1 MRTIVLA
8 AALMSSPVLAQVGFY
23 KLSEPSGVSK
33 TWGEM
38 CIEKGAN
45 ELLEVTLFGGYC
57 PSEDCLNMRFDSMS
71 FRAKPKNG
79 ILSYSDDKC
88 TLRVV
93 LRKGGAQVVQKG
105 HCSDYDLL
113 AGNYVKRASEV
124 WEDDCSPRGTE
135 ETHHN

>member
-8 AALMSSPVLAQVGFY
+8 AALMSSPSLAQEGFY

-45 ELLEVTLFGGYC
+45 ESLEVTLFGGYC
-57 PSEDCLNMRFDSMS
+57 PNEECLNMRFDGMS

-79 ILSYSDDKC
+79 VLTYRDDKC
-88 TLRVV
+88 TLKVV
-93 LRKGGAQVVQKG
+93 LKKGGAKVMQKG
-105 HCSDYDLL
+105 HCSDYDIL
-113 AGNYVKRASEV
+113 AGIYEKHASEV